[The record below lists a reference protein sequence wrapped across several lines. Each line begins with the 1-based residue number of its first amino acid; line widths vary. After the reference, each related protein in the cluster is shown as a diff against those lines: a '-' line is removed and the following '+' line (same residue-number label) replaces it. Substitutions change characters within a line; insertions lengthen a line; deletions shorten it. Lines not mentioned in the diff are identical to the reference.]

1 MHIKDIVYNNKGV
14 YMREIIHHL
23 LGSCGETHIS
33 IVTLLSSG
41 VAILCKDYIIYI
53 IREVRD
59 EMFK

>member
-1 MHIKDIVYNNKGV
+1 
-14 YMREIIHHL
+14 MREIIHHL

-33 IVTLLSSG
+33 IATLLSSG
-41 VAILCKDYIIYI
+41 VAILCKDYIMYI